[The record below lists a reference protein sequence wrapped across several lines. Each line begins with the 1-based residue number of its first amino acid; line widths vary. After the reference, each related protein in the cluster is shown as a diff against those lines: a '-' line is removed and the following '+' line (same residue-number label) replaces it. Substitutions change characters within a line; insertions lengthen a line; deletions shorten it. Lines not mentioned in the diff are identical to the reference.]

1 MRILVTGGLGFVGKH
16 LCSVLHNHEVH
27 VFDRERASAENYHRG
42 DLLDYYSLEQC
53 FDAVKPE
60 IVIHLAGMVS
70 RKECEETPNL
80 AIATNVGG
88 TQSICTLTLK
98 HEARLIYS
106 GSSEEYG
113 IAFKNGAVDESTP
126 FGEPTSIYSMTKR
139 MAEELI
145 QYHSYFKGLTAT
157 TVRLF
162 MLYGVGEEPS
172 DYRSAVVRF
181 IDWALRGQSLTV
193 HRGTERSWCYIDD
206 VVEAIELIVERE
218 QENHYEVF
226 NLGKDDPISAEDLA
240 NKILEVCNSS
250 SNIFI
255 TDPEQTVIPI
265 KRASFEKAKQVLGWE
280 AKIPLEE
287 GLKKVASYIR
297 GL

>member
-1 MRILVTGGLGFVGKH
+1 
-16 LCSVLHNHEVH
+16 
-27 VFDRERASAENYHRG
+27 
-42 DLLDYYSLEQC
+42 
-53 FDAVKPE
+53 
-60 IVIHLAGMVS
+60 MVS

-88 TQSICTLTLK
+88 TQSVCTLCLK
-98 HEARLIYS
+98 HRARLIYS

-113 IAFKNGAVDESTP
+113 TAFKNGAVDESTP

-145 QYHSYFKGLTAT
+145 QYYSYFKGLNAT
-157 TVRLF
+157 TMRLF

-172 DYRSAVVRF
+172 EYRSAIVRF
-181 IDWALRGQSLTV
+181 IDWALKGQPLIV

-206 VVEAIELIVERE
+206 IIEAIKIIVERE

-226 NLGKDDPISAEDLA
+226 NLGKDDPISTHDLA
-240 NKILEVCNSS
+240 YKILEVCNSS
-250 SNIFI
+250 STLII
-255 TDPEQTVIPI
+255 TDPEPTVIPI

-280 AKIPLEE
+280 AKTPLQE
-287 GLKKVASYIR
+287 GLNRTTAYIR